1 MKNLVISYSGKNY
14 PEEYLIARLRA
25 RLYNRYPE
33 MGEREILWVHANMN
47 DNLVYLF
54 YPFFVIMELKRVI
67 AILRYKLLER
77 ETRDIGV
84 YLENSLLSKKLRA
97 FLIKTDSIKK
107 FKEELPY
114 VFSVVDKSV
123 LKKNYEYSGELE
135 DEIWASAINYLL
147 KNTKQKT
154 MKNFIRAYIDQQN
167 IKQTYKI
174 IKWQLQS
181 RWLIDGGFYDKSI
194 FIKMIEMSALDLFYD
209 FLSRYFG
216 ENFKE
221 TDLEILDILLAEKVL
236 NDLHK
241 YLFEDNA
248 VGFILYYLWYC
259 YYSGIT
265 R

>member
-1 MKNLVISYSGKNY
+1 MKNLVIRYSGKNY
-14 PEEYLIARLRA
+14 PEEYLVARLRA

-47 DNLVYLF
+47 NNLVYLF
-54 YPFFVIMELKRVI
+54 YPFFVIIELKRVI

-84 YLENSLLSKKLRA
+84 YLENSLLSKELRA
-97 FLIKTDSIKK
+97 FLLKADSIKR
-107 FKEELPY
+107 FKEGLPHAFAVLDQY
-114 VFSVVDKSV
+114 V
-123 LKKNYEYSGELE
+123 LKRNYEYPGEME
-135 DEIWASAINYLL
+135 DEIWVSVINYLL

-167 IKQTYKI
+167 IKQAYKI
-174 IKWQLQS
+174 MKWQLQT
-181 RWLIDGGFYDKSI
+181 RQLIDGGFYDKSI

-209 FLSRYFG
+209 FLSRHLG

-221 TDLEILDILLAEKVL
+221 TDLEILDILLAEKML
-236 NDLHK
+236 IDLRK
-241 YLFEDNA
+241 YLFEDNTA
-248 VGFILYYLWYC
+248 GFILYYLWYC